1 MNLTLSVVVATL
13 SLLVF
18 NEVSA
23 LQCNEGIINNVLKLA
38 SCPTNMLQKLHAI
51 SPATIATLDD
61 SGTHRVFKCAEA
73 SFQAPQ
79 HNKGNASFTA
89 YFRDESK
96 APLQTFYHL
105 EEVGCGH
112 MHQTHDGEH
121 FNGYFLLVD
130 KIACFYR
137 CPIAPTEGIG
147 SAGAAIPMNNQYD
160 LGVKAQLLTCKLAL
174 AAAGFLDALI
184 DVDTCAAP
192 TVPRLN
198 VLGIGL

>member
-1 MNLTLSVVVATL
+1 MNFKLSLVVVTL
-13 SLLVF
+13 SLVVF
-18 NEVSA
+18 SGVSA
-23 LQCNEGIINNVLKLA
+23 LQCNEGIINNLLKLA
-38 SCPTNMLQKLHAI
+38 SCPTNILPKLHAM
-51 SPATIATLDD
+51 SPVTIATLDD

-73 SFQAPQ
+73 TFHAPQ

-89 YFRDESK
+89 YFRDQSK
-96 APLQTFYHL
+96 APLQTFYSH

-112 MHQTHDGEH
+112 LHQSHDGEH
-121 FNGYFLLVD
+121 FNAYMLLVD
-130 KIACFYR
+130 KIGCFYR

-147 SAGAAIPMNNQYD
+147 SAGAIVPIHHQND
-160 LGVKAQLLTCKLAL
+160 LDVKAQLLTCKLAL
-174 AAAGFLDALI
+174 AALI